1 GKISVPLAAG
11 RARRAGKTVSIH
23 TMGKTSAIH
32 IDVSLDEQKV
42 PEEIR
47 WNATDSAS
55 ERDKKAKAMILSLWE
70 GAEKSAMRIDL
81 WTKTMMV
88 DEMAEFYYQTLL
100 TMADT
105 YERATQ
111 YRDQAEAIKQFAKDF
126 LKTFQEKQR
135 AAQGGSP
142 T

>member
-1 GKISVPLAAG
+1 
-11 RARRAGKTVSIH
+11 
-23 TMGKTSAIH
+23 MGKTSAIH

-55 ERDKKAKAMILSLWE
+55 ERDKKAKAMILSLWD

-111 YRDQAEAIKQFAKDF
+111 YRDQAEAMKQFAKDF